1 MSYRLR
7 ARYIAKKRMAVIVTA
22 FVLFTSLLLLNLFKL
37 QCLQNT
43 YYQNKVYEQITT
55 STKLRAKRGNIY
67 DSHMNLLACEKT
79 TWRIFVM
86 AQDVKKRTKTTGTD
100 YARVIAEGLATILEL
115 DYPFLYNKIK
125 DSAVID
131 LTVASTVPEETYE
144 KVLAFIRESH
154 LESLVQ
160 TEAQSSRYYPNGTAF
175 AHVLGFTGSDLQGL
189 YGLEYQYDEELSGK
203 DGSYLYAKD
212 AGGNVLPTEYES
224 FFPPENGYSLIT
236 TLDSYVQSVLEEE
249 IEMIRVNH
257 EVNNRVCGI
266 VMNTADGSV
275 LAMATTSP
283 FNPNDPYTLDEVF
296 EEKLIEAGYEEGSD
310 EYRKYKKE
318 LLEIMWSNKAVSETY
333 EPGSTFKIITVST
346 ALALKVATM
355 QDRFSCIGY
364 YEVGGW
370 HIKCH
375 KIGGHG
381 SNFTLAY
388 GLQMSC
394 NPTMMNLAERI
405 GAANYYSYVEKFGY
419 FQKSGIDLPS
429 EARTIFHK
437 LENIGA
443 TELATMS
450 FGQRFKVSILDN
462 FRPDIVIGSGGYVCF
477 PVIFKAQTKHIKT
490 VLHESNA
497 IPGLAIRLLSKKA
510 DRVFYSFP
518 GTEDYFCDKTNLVLT
533 GMPVRS
539 AFCELTKE
547 DARSALHIK
556 PDDFLIVSFG
566 GSLGSKKMNEA
577 ILSILFEEKTKPH
590 LRHIHGCGSHYFE
603 ELKKKAPSLCQRN
616 AKVKIVP
623 YIKDM
628 PKWMKSADLVIS
640 RSGASTIAEIATAGV
655 PAIFIPSPNVTGNHQ
670 YENAKRLKDKKAAI
684 LIEEKDLTPEILQKE
699 IDKMQKEKE
708 ISKLLTTNLSCFSM
722 KNASKKMVTEIEEL
736 IKTP

>member
-1 MSYRLR
+1 MRILFCGGGTGGHIYPSLAIAEAIKEKHPSATIAFAVRKGGAENQAVREKEYPMYEIDVEGLKREMSFSNV
-7 ARYIAKKRMAVIVTA
+7 KTA
-22 FVLFTSLLLLNLFKL
+22 WKLLL
-37 QCLQNT
+37 
-43 YYQNKVYEQITT
+43 
-55 STKLRAKRGNIY
+55 
-67 DSHMNLLACEKT
+67 
-79 TWRIFVM
+79 
-86 AQDVKKRTKTTGTD
+86 
-100 YARVIAEGLATILEL
+100 
-115 DYPFLYNKIK
+115 
-125 DSAVID
+125 
-131 LTVASTVPEETYE
+131 
-144 KVLAFIRESH
+144 
-154 LESLVQ
+154 SLKEV
-160 TEAQSSRYYPNGTAF
+160 
-175 AHVLGFTGSDLQGL
+175 
-189 YGLEYQYDEELSGK
+189 
-203 DGSYLYAKD
+203 SY
-212 AGGNVLPTEYES
+212 
-224 FFPPENGYSLIT
+224 
-236 TLDSYVQSVLEEE
+236 
-249 IEMIRVNH
+249 
-257 EVNNRVCGI
+257 
-266 VMNTADGSV
+266 
-275 LAMATTSP
+275 
-283 FNPNDPYTLDEVF
+283 
-296 EEKLIEAGYEEGSD
+296 
-310 EYRKYKKE
+310 
-318 LLEIMWSNKAVSETY
+318 
-333 EPGSTFKIITVST
+333 
-346 ALALKVATM
+346 
-355 QDRFSCIGY
+355 
-364 YEVGGW
+364 
-370 HIKCH
+370 
-375 KIGGHG
+375 
-381 SNFTLAY
+381 
-388 GLQMSC
+388 
-394 NPTMMNLAERI
+394 
-405 GAANYYSYVEKFGY
+405 
-419 FQKSGIDLPS
+419 
-429 EARTIFHK
+429 
-437 LENIGA
+437 
-443 TELATMS
+443 
-450 FGQRFKVSILDN
+450 ILDN

-477 PVIFKAQTKHIKT
+477 PVIFKAQMKHIKT

-518 GTEDYFCDKTNLVLT
+518 GTEDCFCDKTNLVLT

-566 GSLGSKKMNEA
+566 GSLGSEKMNEA

-590 LRHIHGCGSHYFE
+590 LRHIHGCGSQYFE